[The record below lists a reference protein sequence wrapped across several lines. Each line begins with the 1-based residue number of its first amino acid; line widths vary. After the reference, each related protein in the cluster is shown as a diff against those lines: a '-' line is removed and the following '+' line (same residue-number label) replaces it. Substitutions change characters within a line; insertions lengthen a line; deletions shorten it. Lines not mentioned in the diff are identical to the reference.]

1 MKFYDCQM
9 APNPRRAR
17 IFMAEKGIEIPK
29 VEVNILDGENLR
41 EPYLSINSRG
51 LIPTLEL
58 DDGTRFDEVMAICRY
73 LEELYP
79 TPVLMGRTPIE
90 RALVESYQRKAEFE
104 GMIAGS
110 EAFRNQHEKFVD
122 RGIPGA
128 PHQAIP
134 TIPSLVARGRQTIG
148 RYYDWLEKVLSRSEY
163 LVGDAYTMADITAQC
178 AVDFHQWVALGIPAE
193 NDHTQRWYRA
203 VSTRPSANA

>member
-1 MKFYDCQM
+1 MKLYDCHM

-17 IFMAEKGIEIPK
+17 IFLAEKGVEIPK
-29 VEVNILDGENLR
+29 VELNIMEGENLR
-41 EPYLSINSRG
+41 EPYLSVNPGG

-73 LEELYP
+73 IEELYP
-79 TPVLMGRTPIE
+79 TPQLLGRTPVE

-110 EAFRNQHEKFVD
+110 EVLRNQHPNFTE
-122 RGIPGA
+122 RSIPGG

-134 TIPSLVARGRQTIG
+134 AIPGLVARGRQTIG
-148 RYYDWLEKVLSRSEY
+148 RFHAWLEQLLAKSTY
-163 LVGDAYTMADITAQC
+163 LTGDTYTIADITAQC
-178 AVDFHQWVALGIPAE
+178 AVDFHKWIEIAIPAA
-193 NDHTQRWYRA
+193 NAHTQRWYETVA
-203 VSTRPSANA
+203 ARPSAKA

>member
-17 IFMAEKGIEIPK
+17 IFMAEKGLEIPK

-41 EPYLSINSRG
+41 EPYVSVNSRG

-73 LEELYP
+73 FEELYP
-79 TPVLMGRTPIE
+79 TPNLMGRTPVE

-110 EAFRNQHEKFVD
+110 EAFRNKHEKFVD
-122 RGIPGA
+122 RSIPGA

-134 TIPSLVARGRQTIG
+134 VVPGLVARGRQTIG
-148 RYYDWLEKVLSRSEY
+148 RYYDWLEQVLSRSQY
-163 LVGDAYTMADITAQC
+163 LVGDTYTMADITAQC
-178 AVDFHQWVALGIPAE
+178 AVDFHKWVELGIPAE
-193 NDHTQRWYRA
+193 NVHTQRWYAA
-203 VSTRPSANA
+203 VSARPSATA

>member
-1 MKFYDCQM
+1 MKFYDCKM

-17 IFMAEKGIEIPK
+17 IFLAEKGLTIPT

-41 EPYLSINSRG
+41 EPYVSVNPRG

-73 LEELYP
+73 IEELHP
-79 TPVLMGRTPIE
+79 TPVLLGRTPLE

-110 EAFRNQHEKFVD
+110 EAFRNQHENFTE
-122 RGIPGA
+122 RSIPGA
-128 PHQAIP
+128 PGYKIPAIP
-134 TIPSLVARGRQTIG
+134 GLVARGRQTIE
-148 RYYDWLEKVLSRSEY
+148 RFHAWLESLLSKSEY
-163 LVGDAYTMADITAQC
+163 LTGDSYTIADITAQC
-178 AVDFHQWVALGIPAE
+178 AVDFHKWIKVSMPEG
-193 NDHTQRWYRA
+193 NVHTLRWYQA
-203 VSTRPSANA
+203 VSSRPSAAA

>member
-17 IFMAEKGIEIPK
+17 IFLAEKGIAIPK
-29 VEVNILDGENLR
+29 IEVNILDGENLR
-41 EPYLSINSRG
+41 EPFTSVNPRG

-73 LEELYP
+73 FEELYP
-79 TPVLMGRTPIE
+79 TPILLGRTPVE

-110 EAFRNQHEKFVD
+110 EVFRNQHEKFAN
-122 RGIPGA
+122 RSIPGA
-128 PHQAIP
+128 PLAAVPAIP
-134 TIPSLVARGRQTIG
+134 GLVARGRQTIG
-148 RYYDWLEKVLSRSEY
+148 RFHDWLEKVLSHSEY
-163 LVGDAYTMADITAQC
+163 LVGNAYTMADITAQC
-178 AVDFHQWVALGIPAE
+178 AVDFHRWIELGIPAG
-193 NDHTQRWYRA
+193 NAHTQRWYRA
-203 VSTRPSANA
+203 VSTRPSAAA